1 MLIGWNGETMPA
13 LPLDKEIEVA
23 ATAGY
28 RGVELFIPKL
38 VTYLESHTVTGLAQ
52 FLQDNHLAPLTI
64 NGIENINFRPPQ
76 EFAKVKEECRWLSEL
91 AQEIGCPGIVVVPSP
106 QPKGVTWEQVKVE
119 TVSALRDLADI
130 AAPYG
135 IKLGFEFLAP
145 ANCSVRTLAQG
156 WEIVLATGREDVGL
170 VFDTYHFFVGGSS
183 WESLE
188 EFAADR
194 LMIVHI
200 NDVED
205 LPLEQLT
212 DGHRLLPGEGILP
225 LNRML
230 SRLHAR
236 GYDGAYSLEVMR
248 PTYRERE
255 PLEYARAGLAATAK
269 VLRQADIVLN
279 KAVA

>member
-23 ATAGY
+23 AEAGY
-28 RGVELFIPKL
+28 LGVEVFIPKL
-38 VTYLESHTVTGLAQ
+38 VTYLKSHTATELAR
-52 FLQDNHLAPLTI
+52 FLQDNHLVPLTM
-64 NGIENINFRPPQ
+64 NGIENINFRPPP
-76 EFAKVKEECRWLSEL
+76 EFDKVKEECRWLSKL

-106 QPKGVTWEQVKVE
+106 QPEGVTWEQVKVE

-130 AAPYG
+130 AALYG

-156 WEIVLATGREDVGL
+156 WEIVQATERENVGL
-170 VFDTYHFFVGGSS
+170 VFDTYHFYVGGSS
-183 WESLE
+183 WESLQDLE
-188 EFAADR
+188 VGC
-194 LMIVHI
+194 LLVVHI

-205 LPLEQLT
+205 LPIEQLT

-225 LNRML
+225 LDRML
-230 SRLHAR
+230 THLHIR

-248 PTYRERE
+248 PAYRERE
-255 PLEYARAGLAATAK
+255 PLEYARAGLESVRNALSRAG
-269 VLRQADIVLN
+269 VL
-279 KAVA
+279 